1 MVTSIPRTYLVG
13 CQTAAMASVQLTD
26 RDAALLRGEGTEAQQ
41 LAMRIVV
48 AAARV
53 LGAEALLDVTQAHID
68 SCLYHGRSGLDFAER
83 LLAGDAKV
91 AVPSTLNVSSLD
103 LLHPDLYRG
112 DPETA
117 VRARRLMECYELM
130 GCRAT
135 WTCAPYQLTTR
146 PRFGEHIAW
155 AESNAIV
162 FANSVL
168 GARTHRYGDFIDI
181 CAAITG
187 RVADAGLHRTENRR
201 GQIVFDVGALPD
213 PMLARSDFPHLLG
226 LVVGR
231 RSGSRVPV
239 IEGLPASI
247 SEDDLKAI
255 GAAAASSGA
264 VGMFHAVGITPEART
279 LDVALGGA
287 APQAAIVVTAAE
299 LAAARSE
306 LTTSVAGPLA
316 AVSVGTPHASVAE
329 LAALVRL
336 LDGRSVSALLDMYVS
351 TGRDML
357 EAATT
362 QGLIAPLLDAGV
374 QVVVDTC
381 TYITPVMK
389 SRPGAVMTNAAKWA
403 YYAPANLG
411 VDVLFGSLEEC
422 VESAVAG
429 EVRRDD
435 RAWSDA

>member
-1 MVTSIPRTYLVG
+1 MGRLE
-13 CQTAAMASVQLTD
+13 LTD
-26 RDAALLRGEGTEAQQ
+26 RDAALLAGDGTEAQQ

-48 AAARV
+48 AAAEV
-53 LGAEALLDVTQAHID
+53 LGAEALRDVTQAHID

-83 LLAGDAKV
+83 LVAGRARV

-103 LLHPDLYRG
+103 LLHPELYRG

-117 VRARRLMECYELM
+117 TRARRLMECYELM
-130 GCRAT
+130 GCRST
-135 WTCAPYQLTTR
+135 WTCAPYQLAAR
-146 PRFGEHIAW
+146 PGFGEHVAW

-187 RVADAGLHRTENRR
+187 RVPDAGLHRTENRR
-201 GQIVFDVGALPD
+201 GQVVFDVAALPE
-213 PMLARSDFPHLLG
+213 PVIARSDFPHLLG

-239 IEGLPASI
+239 IDGLPAAV

-264 VGMFHAVGITPEART
+264 VGMFHAVGITPEAPT
-279 LDVALGGA
+279 LDAALGGT
-287 APQAAIVVTAAE
+287 PTETTIPVTIDE
-299 LAAARSE
+299 LIAARDE
-306 LTTSVAGPLA
+306 LTTRVAGPLA

-357 EAATT
+357 EEATT
-362 QGLIAPLLDAGV
+362 RGLIAPLLDAGV

-389 SRPGAVMTNAAKWA
+389 ARSGVVMTNAAKWA

-411 VDVLFGSLEEC
+411 VDVLFASLEEC

-435 RAWSDA
+435 RVWREA